1 MFRIKHLYLL
11 PLLFSYVHLSAQ
23 VKNDTIMKTGNLKI
37 VTVAGQKPKVV
48 YKPDRLIVDV
58 SSVTSALGGTAV
70 DVLST
75 LPSIQID
82 AEGQVTFRGSSN
94 FLVYIDGKPSPLDG
108 TQALQSIPASMIQEL
123 EILTTPSAKYK
134 TEGDVGIINIT
145 TKRNLGNGLGVFLNA
160 SGSTLLTRS
169 VDGKINYRMG
179 HHNLY
184 LGGQASYV
192 KTKSDFEQYKQTVVD
207 GYTTTSYSDGT
218 RFRNYGT
225 FIGQGGY
232 EFTDGKHHE
241 FTLDLQ
247 GGRTRNPRG
256 GDMDYKEHRE
266 YLGNVINDNSYDSHD
281 RYKLEKHL
289 FQAATDYTWKINDRG
304 DKVNLNNRFRYDW
317 YSMEYT
323 ESNMFDQQ
331 GSRYEGTRG
340 YEEEHHWDCDG
351 ALSYLLHYGQMGK
364 IETGYQYTT
373 YSEHGDYNIYYWNR
387 DSSVQQF
394 QNQLDLYA
402 PFYYRR
408 QTHSPYVQLSDQ
420 YGHVAFDAGLR
431 ADRLIDDMDLP
442 TYTSRHRK
450 YWALF
455 PSAHLSYSTS
465 IGSFMAGYS
474 RRTNRPGIWK
484 LEPYITYEDYY
495 TRIIGNPDLDAEYV
509 NSMELRWRK
518 SFENDLSL
526 TAAGFVRQRTDVV
539 DYVRVAYEPGVTL
552 DSIINAGNQWDKG
565 LEFQAVV
572 KPYKWWNTTLNASA
586 YHYKFHATSEG
597 CHDYAAFTYHFGCI
611 NGFHLTQNSRFQFD
625 GHLVGPMNLTQG
637 KEKAYVFFDV
647 AYRQSLAKGKLNIGL
662 VAHDVFHTAKY
673 HNRRWTDSLISET
686 WVRPKYPNVVLSLSY
701 HFNQKSAPKSQE
713 GELSKDVEFV
723 GKDF

>member
-1 MFRIKHLYLL
+1 
-11 PLLFSYVHLSAQ
+11 
-23 VKNDTIMKTGNLKI
+23 MKTGNLKI

-82 AEGQVTFRGSSN
+82 AEGQLTFRGSSN

-145 TKRNLGNGLGVFLNA
+145 TKSNLGNGLGVFLNA

-207 GYTTTSYSDGT
+207 GYTTTSNSDGT

-266 YLGNVINDNSYDSHD
+266 YLGNVVNDNSYDSHD

-340 YEEEHHWDCDG
+340 YEKEHHWDCDG

-387 DSSVQQF
+387 EPSILEF

-408 QTHSPYVQLSDQ
+408 QTHSPYVQLNDQ

-474 RRTNRPGIWK
+474 RRTNRPGIW
-484 LEPYITYEDYY
+484 
-495 TRIIGNPDLDAEYV
+495 
-509 NSMELRWRK
+509 
-518 SFENDLSL
+518 
-526 TAAGFVRQRTDVV
+526 
-539 DYVRVAYEPGVTL
+539 
-552 DSIINAGNQWDKG
+552 
-565 LEFQAVV
+565 
-572 KPYKWWNTTLNASA
+572 
-586 YHYKFHATSEG
+586 
-597 CHDYAAFTYHFGCI
+597 
-611 NGFHLTQNSRFQFD
+611 
-625 GHLVGPMNLTQG
+625 
-637 KEKAYVFFDV
+637 
-647 AYRQSLAKGKLNIGL
+647 
-662 VAHDVFHTAKY
+662 
-673 HNRRWTDSLISET
+673 
-686 WVRPKYPNVVLSLSY
+686 
-701 HFNQKSAPKSQE
+701 
-713 GELSKDVEFV
+713 
-723 GKDF
+723 

>member
-1 MFRIKHLYLL
+1 
-11 PLLFSYVHLSAQ
+11 
-23 VKNDTIMKTGNLKI
+23 MKTGNLKI

-75 LPSIQID
+75 LPNIQID
-82 AEGQVTFRGSSN
+82 AEGQLTFRGSSN

-207 GYTTTSYSDGT
+207 GYTTTSNSDGT

-266 YLGNVINDNSYDSHD
+266 YLGNVVNDNSYDSHD

-340 YEEEHHWDCDG
+340 YEKEHHWDCDG

-387 DSSVQQF
+387 EPSILEF

-408 QTHSPYVQLSDQ
+408 QTHSPYVQLNDQ

-518 SFENDLSL
+518 TFKNDLSL

-586 YHYKFHATSEG
+586 YHYKFHATYEG
-597 CHDYAAFTYHFGCI
+597 CHDSDGFTYQFGWI
-611 NGFHLTQNSRFQFD
+611 NGFPLTQNSRFQFD

-647 AYRQSLAKGKLNIGL
+647 AYRQSLAKGKLSIGL

-701 HFNQKSAPKSQE
+701 HFNQKSTPKSQE